1 MILLRLPSPTWNLE
15 IDQFATN
22 VLSDLDIDIDIDIEV
37 IPPERDGGQF
47 GNAMIGLCGQKKRS
61 ASRMDADGRCNC
73 DEYLAA

>member
-15 IDQFATN
+15 MDQFATN
-22 VLSDLDIDIDIDIEV
+22 VLSDLDIDIEV

-47 GNAMIGLCGQKKRS
+47 GNAIIGLCGQKKRS

-73 DEYLAA
+73 DECLAQ